1 MRLARLTQ
9 RKEFLAAAEHGRRF
23 RSSAFTVQVLDTQP
37 RDTVDEGGHDGLR
50 LGLTASRKV
59 GNAVK
64 RNRIRRRLRVAAAQA
79 LAAQTDRRC
88 DVVIV
93 ARPETLTAG
102 FRMLVSELSVAIDR
116 ARPAGPGRKPRSSGK
131 SDAGKPVTDR
141 SRAGTARVGGARKPS

>member
-23 RSSAFTVQVLDTQP
+23 RSSAFTVQVLDKPAQQ
-37 RDTVDEGGHDGLR
+37 GLR

-64 RNRIRRRLRVAAAQA
+64 RNRIRRRLREAAKQA
-79 LAAQTDRRC
+79 LASQTERRC

-93 ARPETLTAG
+93 ARSDVLGAKFQTLVAD
-102 FRMLVSELSVAIDR
+102 LSIAIDR
-116 ARPAGPGRKPRSSGK
+116 AKPHKPHADRRRPHPKR
-131 SDAGKPVTDR
+131 
-141 SRAGTARVGGARKPS
+141 GTPAQA